1 MKNDVVA
8 YMENKD
14 FLTTS
19 QKGYGLEQ
27 LVSQRNILMAD
38 VRNNGNF
45 KLETNNRRMNLH
57 NPEKKIELSDV
68 TTIHRII
75 YNVFTAVRNH
85 QTP

>member
-27 LVSQRNILMAD
+27 LVS
-38 VRNNGNF
+38 
-45 KLETNNRRMNLH
+45 
-57 NPEKKIELSDV
+57 
-68 TTIHRII
+68 
-75 YNVFTAVRNH
+75 
-85 QTP
+85 